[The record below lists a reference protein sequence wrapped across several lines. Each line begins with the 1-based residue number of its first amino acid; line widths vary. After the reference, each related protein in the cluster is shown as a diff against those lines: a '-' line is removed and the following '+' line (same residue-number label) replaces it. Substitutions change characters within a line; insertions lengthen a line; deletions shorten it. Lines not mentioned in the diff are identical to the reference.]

1 MEFISEI
8 LSFILHIDEELKAL
22 TAQYGVWTNV
32 ILFLIIFC
40 ETGLVITP
48 FLPGDSLLFA
58 TGAIA
63 ADPASGLDPLF
74 LYIILTI
81 AAIIGDSVN
90 YSIGR
95 RFGVRIF
102 DWNLPFVKPEH
113 LEKTNEFYA
122 KHGAKMIVLA
132 RFAPIVRTYAPFVAG
147 IANMDYKTFLTYNVG
162 GAILWTTIFIWAG
175 YFFGNLP
182 FVQKNFE
189 LVALAIIILS
199 VLPIVYEVWQDR
211 KHKNKN
217 KSTSAN

>member
-8 LSFILHIDEELKAL
+8 LSFILHIDESLKEL
-22 TAQYGVWTNV
+22 TSQYGVWTNV

-40 ETGLVITP
+40 ETGLVVTP

-63 ADPASGLDPLF
+63 ADPAAGLDPLF

-81 AAIIGDSVN
+81 AAIVGDSVN

-95 RFGVRIF
+95 RVGLRIL
-102 DWNLPFVKPEH
+102 DWNLPFVKAEH
-113 LEKTNEFYA
+113 IEKTNEFYA

-132 RFAPIVRTYAPFVAG
+132 RFTPIVRTYAPFVAG
-147 IANMDYKTFLTYNVG
+147 IANMDYKTFLTYNVAG
-162 GAILWTTIFIWAG
+162 GILWTTIFIWAG

-182 FVQKNFE
+182 FVQENFE
-189 LVALAIIILS
+189 LVALAIVLLS
-199 VLPIVYEVWQDR
+199 VVPIIYEVWQDR
-211 KHKNKN
+211 KHKKA
-217 KSTSAN
+217 TA

>member
-63 ADPASGLDPLF
+63 ADPAAGLDPLF

-81 AAIIGDSVN
+81 AAIVGDSVN

-95 RFGVRIF
+95 RVGMRVL
-102 DWNLPFVKPEH
+102 DWNLPFVKAEH
-113 LEKTNEFYA
+113 IEKTNEFYA

-132 RFAPIVRTYAPFVAG
+132 RFTPIVRTYAPFVAG
-147 IANMDYKTFLTYNVG
+147 IANMDYKTFLTYNVAG
-162 GAILWTTIFIWAG
+162 GILWTTIFIWAG

-182 FVQKNFE
+182 FVKENFE
-189 LVALAIIILS
+189 LVALAIILLS

-211 KHKNKN
+211 KHKQQAAAK
-217 KSTSAN
+217 

>member
-8 LSFILHIDEELKAL
+8 FSFFLHIDEELKAL

-40 ETGLVITP
+40 ETGLVVTP

-95 RFGVRIF
+95 RYGVRIF
-102 DWNLPFVKPEH
+102 EWNLPFVKPEH
-113 LEKTNEFYA
+113 LEKTNAFYA

-147 IANMDYKTFLTYNVG
+147 IANMDYKTFLTYNVAG
-162 GAILWTTIFIWAG
+162 GILWTTIFIWAG

-199 VLPIVYEVWQDR
+199 VMPIVYEVWQDR
-211 KHKNKN
+211 KHKKVAAA
-217 KSTSAN
+217 K

>member
-8 LSFILHIDEELKAL
+8 LSFILNIDEELKAL

-63 ADPASGLDPLF
+63 ADPAAGLDPLF

-81 AAIIGDSVN
+81 AAIVGDSVN

-95 RFGVRIF
+95 RVGMRIL
-102 DWNLPFVKPEH
+102 DWNLPFVKAEH
-113 LEKTNEFYA
+113 IEKTNEFYA

-132 RFAPIVRTYAPFVAG
+132 RFTPIVRTYAPFVAG
-147 IANMDYKTFLTYNVG
+147 IANMDYKTFVTYNVAG
-162 GAILWTTIFIWAG
+162 GILWTTIFIWAG
-175 YFFGNLP
+175 FFFGNLP
-182 FVQKNFE
+182 FVQENFE
-189 LVALAIIILS
+189 LVALAIVLLS
-199 VLPIVYEVWQDR
+199 VVPIVYEVWQDR
-211 KHKNKN
+211 RKKNKAI
-217 KSTSAN
+217 AN

>member
-63 ADPASGLDPLF
+63 ADPAAGLDPLF

-81 AAIIGDSVN
+81 AAIVGDSVN

-95 RFGVRIF
+95 RVGMRVL
-102 DWNLPFVKPEH
+102 DWNLPFVKAEH
-113 LEKTNEFYA
+113 IEKTNEFYA

-132 RFAPIVRTYAPFVAG
+132 RFTPIVRTYAPFVAG
-147 IANMDYKTFLTYNVG
+147 IANMDYKTFLTYNVAG
-162 GAILWTTIFIWAG
+162 GILWTTIFIWAG

-182 FVQKNFE
+182 FVKENFE
-189 LVALAIIILS
+189 LVALAIILLS

-211 KHKNKN
+211 KHKKQAAA
-217 KSTSAN
+217 K

>member
-8 LSFILHIDEELKAL
+8 LSFILNIDEELKAL

-63 ADPASGLDPLF
+63 ADPAAGLDPLF
-74 LYIILTI
+74 LYFILTI
-81 AAIIGDSVN
+81 AAIVGDSVN

-95 RFGVRIF
+95 RVGMRIL
-102 DWNLPFVKPEH
+102 DWNLPFVKAEH
-113 LEKTNEFYA
+113 IEKTNEFYA
-122 KHGAKMIVLA
+122 KHGAKMIVMA
-132 RFAPIVRTYAPFVAG
+132 RFVAG
-147 IANMDYKTFLTYNVG
+147 IANMDYKVFLTYNIAG
-162 GAILWTTIFIWAG
+162 GILWTTIFIWAG

-182 FVQKNFE
+182 FVKENFE
-189 LVALAIIILS
+189 LVALAIVLLS
-199 VLPIVYEVWQDR
+199 VIPIVYEVWQDR
-211 KHKNKN
+211 RHKKRAAV
-217 KSTSAN
+217 S